1 MANRKRGRKK
11 KSQEVE
17 RTHELPGGFWRQIMA
32 FLMIVI
38 ALMFVLAWF
47 GQGGVALATV
57 NDVCLNVIGYTT
69 YLMPFILTYLAV
81 LIFRADNNRLDPSVW
96 IASLLM
102 ICWFSGIFGVPTF
115 GTTKATGGI
124 VGDGLNSIVVKNLD
138 QGVSYIIYG
147 VLIIITALFM
157 YAETPAALFRKIG
170 SIFKTS
176 KDGEDANNAKV
187 MRRNNPKALDD
198 DEEVE
203 HDGMRN
209 FKVNPNVEIV
219 DESSKKGLFKREE
232 KADRPPV
239 SEPTALLTVSD
250 PDWEMPSMDLLN
262 KKHSPADPGD
272 THGNATIIK
281 DTLEQFG
288 IDVDVEG
295 ANVGPRITQYT
306 LRPPAGVKI
315 SKIATLDKELALN
328 LGEEKIRIE
337 APIPGTRSVGVEV
350 PNKRA
355 ASVSLHEM
363 LKSSEWSKAI
373 VDKPLAFAVGKDISG
388 HVIIGNLAKMPHL
401 LIAGTT
407 GSGKSVMTNTMIMS
421 MVYHNTPSELKF
433 IIVDPKQVEMAAY
446 EGIPHLLTPVITD
459 VNEALSALQWAVM
472 EMERRYTLMREAH
485 VKKIDDYNAKMEEL
499 AAKDAKAPAPTP
511 AEGEEDAEAEEAPH
525 DSHEKL
531 PYIVIII
538 DEMADLMMMAGKEL
552 ESRIVRVAQK
562 GRAAGLNLV
571 LATQRPEVKVV
582 TGLIKSNIPGRIA
595 FAVNTN
601 MDSRVMLDRGG
612 AEKLLGTGD
621 MLYLTQEMQGKPV
634 RVQGAFVSDKEIND
648 VTDFLRKQRAAEYV
662 PEVISQTV
670 AIGGRGTS
678 PMGGGSDYDG
688 MGGGDITRQA
698 AEIAIR
704 DGKISTSLL
713 QRRLHVGY
721 GRAASIIDELVE
733 KGVVGDSGGG
743 NRGREVLISSMDEYP
758 DD

>member
-1 MANRKRGRKK
+1 MANKKRGRRK
-11 KSQEVE
+11 KSQKVE

-32 FLMIVI
+32 FLMIVV

-47 GQGGVALATV
+47 GQGGIALATV

-81 LIFRADNNRLDPSVW
+81 LIFRADNNKLDPSVW

-102 ICWFSGIFGVPTF
+102 ICWFSGIFGVPTY
-115 GTTKATGGI
+115 GTPKATGGI
-124 VGDGLNSIVVKNLD
+124 VGDGLNSVVVKNLD

-170 SIFKTS
+170 LIFKTS
-176 KDGEDANNAKV
+176 KDSEDADNARV
-187 MRRNNPKALDD
+187 MRRNNPKAVAV
-198 DEEVE
+198 DEEE
-203 HDGMRN
+203 PQRDGMKH

-219 DESSKKGLFKREE
+219 DEEDKKSLFKRSAE
-232 KADRPPV
+232 KSEKPPV
-239 SEPTALLTVSD
+239 VEPTALLTVND
-250 PDWEMPSMDLLN
+250 PDWKMPSMDLLN

-272 THGNATIIK
+272 THGNALIIK

-355 ASVSLHEM
+355 ASVSLHEL
-363 LKSSEWSKAI
+363 LKSSEWNKMIA
-373 VDKPLAFAVGKDISG
+373 DKPLAFAVGKDISG

-421 MVYHNTPSELKF
+421 MIYHNAPSDLKF

-446 EGIPHLLTPVITD
+446 DGIPHLLAPIITD

-472 EMERRYTLMREAH
+472 EMERRYSLMRDAH
-485 VKKIDDYNAKMEEL
+485 VKKIDDYNAKMDEL
-499 AAKDAKAPAPTP
+499 IAADAKNTTAE
-511 AEGEEDAEAEEAPH
+511 AEGEEEQSKESH
-525 DSHEKL
+525 DKL
-531 PYIVIII
+531 PYIVIVI

-612 AEKLLGTGD
+612 AEKLLGMGD

-648 VTDFLRKQRAAEYV
+648 VTDFLRKQRPANYEPAV
-662 PEVISQTV
+662 TSQAV
-670 AIGGRGTS
+670 AIGGRSTGGS
-678 PMGGGSDYDG
+678 MGGDYDG
-688 MGGGDITRQA
+688 AGGGDITRQA

-758 DD
+758 ED